1 MRKEIPIQNT
11 MLTRYE
17 LGRFFIDQN
26 CAGCK
31 NCFSLAPSNIEFLSM
46 TKRCS
51 IVMQPMSDEELS
63 ILNKAYHQCPQ
74 HAFHDK
80 ADLMIEGMD

>member
-1 MRKEIPIQNT
+1 MIPNVPIRNT
-11 MLTRYE
+11 ILSRNE

-31 NCFSLAPSNIEFLSM
+31 NCFSLAPSNIEFISM
-46 TKRCS
+46 AKRCS
-51 IVMQPMSDEELS
+51 VVLQPMSDEELA
-63 ILNKAYHQCPQ
+63 ILNKAYQQCPQ

-80 ADLMIEGMD
+80 ADVLVEGMD